1 MKVKRQIKQGWF
13 ERLYLPAI
21 AGGLGITFRNM
32 FHRSVVQS
40 YPEQRW
46 PTPPGFRGMPRLV
59 MGADGIEKCVA
70 CKLCEVVC
78 PPRAI
83 TIKIGEFRDQEMRER
98 VPEEFDIDMGRCIN
112 CGYCEEACPKEAI
125 VMSDLYEVASH
136 SREELVFDKAKLLS
150 DYEQYK
156 RPALEREQELGDGV
170 RGRA

>member
-1 MKVKRQIKQGWF
+1 MKVKRQISERF
-13 ERLYLPAI
+13 PERLYLPAI
-21 AGGLGITFRNM
+21 VQGLGITLRNM
-32 FHRSVVQS
+32 FHRSVVQA
-40 YPEQRW
+40 YPEVRW
-46 PTPPGFRGMPRLV
+46 PTPPGFRGMPRLA
-59 MGADGIEKCVA
+59 MGEDGIEKCVA

-83 TIKIGEFRDQEMRER
+83 TIVIGEFRDQDMRER

-125 VMSDLYEVASH
+125 VMSDLYEMAGF

-150 DYEQYK
+150 DYERYK

-170 RGRA
+170 RARA